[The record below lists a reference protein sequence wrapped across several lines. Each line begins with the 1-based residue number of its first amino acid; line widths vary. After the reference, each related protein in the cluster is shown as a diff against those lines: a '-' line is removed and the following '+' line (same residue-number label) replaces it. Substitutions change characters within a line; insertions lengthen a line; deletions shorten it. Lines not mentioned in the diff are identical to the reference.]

1 MEPHNP
7 ILWILE
13 TETDSMDTMV
23 HEISK
28 LEYEAYTFNIMRFL
42 IYNVFA
48 YAKVSFQIGEV
59 ESE

>member
-1 MEPHNP
+1 
-7 ILWILE
+7 
-13 TETDSMDTMV
+13 
-23 HEISK
+23 
-28 LEYEAYTFNIMRFL
+28 MRFL